1 MQRVKPLRHKQPLHS
16 GLCLTL
22 IVFFLSPWAAFAV
35 TAERLTDFSPKYKRI
50 LNSDHGDPL
59 GRIESLLA
67 INDSSFTNTEKAQRA
82 YIVSRSYAFLV
93 YSAEALQYAQQAVD
107 LLSPSEQPW
116 LFHKC
121 NLARSYALS
130 MSGFSEQGLRPTNDA
145 LAWAQANEHKELEVN
160 AHNMKGELL
169 LELYD
174 YSGALESQ
182 LKAYAFQKAKADGGS
197 AKSKTAGSIAGI
209 YYVRGNHE
217 LSIPY
222 YEEALQYERSV
233 GDRISA
239 SVLLY
244 GLGGAHKGLG
254 DLDTAARLY
263 EESALLSK
271 QAGDIQGEAYAVYK
285 LANISVQ
292 LERYPEAQS
301 QLLEAL
307 GTFVR
312 SENILS
318 QIHIHISLV
327 NLYLTTAKV
336 DQAEYHLNTAKSL
349 LVPDAM
355 KLARPAVLEAET
367 KFLAAVGRH
376 EQAYELLAKTMV
388 QQKKTLNQQSN
399 EQLNQIRAR
408 YEIASAEQ
416 ENRLLEQK
424 NLLQESELLNSTNSI
439 KLLRSI
445 IILSLLLSGAFVY
458 LIYRSRMQEQALE
471 NKVKERTKELSFA
484 LERVREYDRA
494 KSQFLANMSHEIRTP
509 MNGIIGMV
517 ELLKKTPLTDS
528 QNRFVGFISNSSSQL
543 LILINDILD
552 LSRIESGK
560 LQLIP
565 KRFDLFT
572 LMDETV
578 QFYSTEAKK
587 KGLSIKFND
596 TTNLDND
603 LMGDE
608 GRLRQVLINLLG
620 NAIKFTE
627 AGDISVTT
635 SIAEET
641 ETSVLVSCSISDTGI
656 GIDNTSLETIFESFS
671 QADAS
676 STRVYGG
683 SGLGLAI
690 SRQLVELLGGGMFV
704 ESVPG
709 GGSTFRFTVR
719 LDKASGRYARAEE
732 PIAALK
738 VSMKVDKLAGA
749 HVLLCEDNEINQE
762 VTRLHLKHLGCHT
775 DVVADGQAGL
785 EHFENGGY
793 DMILMDCQMPR
804 MDGFEATQRIRKI
817 ESQRGNSARI
827 PIIAITA
834 FAMEGD
840 RGRCINAGMDYY
852 LSKPFTIEQ
861 LAQTLNSAIS

>member
-1 MQRVKPLRHKQPLHS
+1 
-16 GLCLTL
+16 
-22 IVFFLSPWAAFAV
+22 
-35 TAERLTDFSPKYKRI
+35 
-50 LNSDHGDPL
+50 
-59 GRIESLLA
+59 
-67 INDSSFTNTEKAQRA
+67 
-82 YIVSRSYAFLV
+82 
-93 YSAEALQYAQQAVD
+93 
-107 LLSPSEQPW
+107 
-116 LFHKC
+116 
-121 NLARSYALS
+121 
-130 MSGFSEQGLRPTNDA
+130 
-145 LAWAQANEHKELEVN
+145 
-160 AHNMKGELL
+160 
-169 LELYD
+169 
-174 YSGALESQ
+174 
-182 LKAYAFQKAKADGGS
+182 
-197 AKSKTAGSIAGI
+197 
-209 YYVRGNHE
+209 
-217 LSIPY
+217 
-222 YEEALQYERSV
+222 
-233 GDRISA
+233 
-239 SVLLY
+239 
-244 GLGGAHKGLG
+244 
-254 DLDTAARLY
+254 
-263 EESALLSK
+263 
-271 QAGDIQGEAYAVYK
+271 
-285 LANISVQ
+285 
-292 LERYPEAQS
+292 
-301 QLLEAL
+301 
-307 GTFVR
+307 
-312 SENILS
+312 
-318 QIHIHISLV
+318 
-327 NLYLTTAKV
+327 
-336 DQAEYHLNTAKSL
+336 
-349 LVPDAM
+349 
-355 KLARPAVLEAET
+355 
-367 KFLAAVGRH
+367 
-376 EQAYELLAKTMV
+376 
-388 QQKKTLNQQSN
+388 
-399 EQLNQIRAR
+399 
-408 YEIASAEQ
+408 
-416 ENRLLEQK
+416 
-424 NLLQESELLNSTNSI
+424 
-439 KLLRSI
+439 
-445 IILSLLLSGAFVY
+445 
-458 LIYRSRMQEQALE
+458 
-471 NKVKERTKELSFA
+471 
-484 LERVREYDRA
+484 
-494 KSQFLANMSHEIRTP
+494 
-509 MNGIIGMV
+509 
-517 ELLKKTPLTDS
+517 
-528 QNRFVGFISNSSSQL
+528 
-543 LILINDILD
+543 
-552 LSRIESGK
+552 
-560 LQLIP
+560 
-565 KRFDLFT
+565 
-572 LMDETV
+572 MDETV